1 MFIEE
6 ATSKQISSK
15 ELEREDRVET
25 KRQRQNAK
33 GILNQQWSCVSR
45 NPELAVDCALNYVKY
60 V

>member
-25 KRQRQNAK
+25 KTETECQRNSKPAMELCS
-33 GILNQQWSCVSR
+33 GT
-45 NPELAVDCALNYVKY
+45 PELGSRLCT
-60 V
+60 